1 MMAHMFSS
9 DDFTLDCRTC
19 VAANTT
25 ACEDC
30 IVNHL
35 LANDAGPIDFVPI
48 GQERRPRPTPS
59 GWSICSPRRA
69 SWTTIPSSFPTPPSN
84 RSTFRSWCGDG
95 SYDAAMT
102 DGDDDTVPTG
112 RAGVDPLIA
121 YPLESTGETG
131 QIERPGDHTPW
142 WFIPGM
148 FAVGL
153 GFIGL
158 LVFIN
163 DRRADD
169 AVVTPEVACGR
180 SVGAG
185 DPDGPRRRPCR
196 RPIRH
201 PTRPNRPLP
210 RSRPPLDPR
219 IAELPPAGSVRIG
232 PDDYPITARCEVHL
246 PFEPVDTDTQL
257 SSYFFLDGAGE
268 RGLVERVVDPSGD
281 AATRLVSGTLT
292 STVEVAEVGDAGAFI
307 ASFVGADVVVNP
319 VTDDDTQCG
328 DRVVTNE
335 PAQFAEPHTRIVLD
349 VCVTTDGAAGTT
361 ISGLTSEGSRFEILQ
376 AGGELAEIVFERAA
390 GDVLRTS
397 APATILR
404 TGPQLSAS
412 GVVSNGTDDLDITI
426 DIGTTSTVDSARA
439 CTAADRL

>member
-1 MMAHMFSS
+1 
-9 DDFTLDCRTC
+9 
-19 VAANTT
+19 
-25 ACEDC
+25 
-30 IVNHL
+30 
-35 LANDAGPIDFVPI
+35 
-48 GQERRPRPTPS
+48 
-59 GWSICSPRRA
+59 
-69 SWTTIPSSFPTPPSN
+69 
-84 RSTFRSWCGDG
+84 
-95 SYDAAMT
+95 MT

-163 DRRADD
+163 DRRAGD
-169 AVVTPEVACGR
+169 AVVTPEVAAVEA
-180 SVGAG
+180 SAPETQTVVASTVPPT
-185 DPDGPRRRPCR
+185 DP
-196 RPIRH
+196 
-201 PTRPNRPLP
+201 
-210 RSRPPLDPR
+210 PPVETEPAVAEVTSTVDPR
-219 IAELPPAGSVRIG
+219 IAELPSPGSVRIG
-232 PDDYPITARCEVHL
+232 PDDYPIATRCEVHL

-268 RGLVERVVDPSGD
+268 RGLVERVIDPSGD

-307 ASFVGADVVVNP
+307 ASFVGVDVVVNP
-319 VTDDDTQCG
+319 VTDDETQCG

-335 PAQFAEPHTRIVLD
+335 PARFAEPHTRIILD

-376 AGGELAEIVFERAA
+376 AGGELAEIVFERAP

-426 DIGTTSTVDSARA
+426 DIGTTSTVESARG